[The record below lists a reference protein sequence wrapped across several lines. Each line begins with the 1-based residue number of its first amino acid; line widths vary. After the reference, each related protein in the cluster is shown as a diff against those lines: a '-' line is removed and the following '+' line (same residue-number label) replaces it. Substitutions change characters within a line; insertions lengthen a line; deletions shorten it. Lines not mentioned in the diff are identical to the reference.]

1 MDLDGKKILIT
12 GGSTGIGRATALQC
26 AAGGALVT
34 VADVNQ
40 RDGEDCVRLIRE
52 NGGHAWFVSGDVSS
66 ESDVRFLV
74 TDAEGKMEG
83 VNVLV
88 TAAGIARDAQIL
100 VDELTTENWDQVINV
115 NLKGS
120 FLSAKYVVPAMRRM
134 QGGVIVLV
142 ASRAGVKSPS
152 NMVGYTSSKG
162 GVHGLGLTL
171 EDGLSKDRIR
181 VNVLCPGSIDTPLK
195 RRNFEDNIRA
205 SGDASQ
211 RHAMI
216 DGLGDPNGV
225 AQVLTFLVSDYAD
238 YVRGAVFTR

>member
-1 MDLDGKKILIT
+1 M
-12 GGSTGIGRATALQC
+12 
-26 AAGGALVT
+26 
-34 VADVNQ
+34 
-40 RDGEDCVRLIRE
+40 
-52 NGGHAWFVSGDVSS
+52 
-66 ESDVRFLV
+66 
-74 TDAEGKMEG
+74 
-83 VNVLV
+83 
-88 TAAGIARDAQIL
+88 
-100 VDELTTENWDQVINV
+100 

-205 SGDASQ
+205 SGDVSQ